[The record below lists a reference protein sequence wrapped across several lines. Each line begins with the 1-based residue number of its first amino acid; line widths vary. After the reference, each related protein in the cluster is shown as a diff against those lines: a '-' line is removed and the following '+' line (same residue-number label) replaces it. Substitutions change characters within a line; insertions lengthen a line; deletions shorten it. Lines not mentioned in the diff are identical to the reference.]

1 MNRFSHRISTTF
13 LLVLAGCSGR
23 EVTTN
28 SLPLLEGVLTEQ
40 GTGHALPSVV
50 VSLRVADVYTTTD
63 EAGHFI
69 FYSIPD
75 GPDTLLVDQTP
86 WQRLE
91 TPVQLADGRTL
102 VQNLVLD
109 RNLVLPWLNIEPDSL
124 DFGWEGESAN
134 LSIQNLGG
142 GLLNWN
148 LQGIPAWLSA
158 SAVSGTGSATV
169 RLTVLRDS
177 LDGPLALS
185 TVLRVASNGGTLD
198 LPVRATVLEYPDLVL
213 NNLLVEPVEF
223 RVNDV
228 SRATLG
234 LGGTARVRLNTNVI
248 RVDWTVTPPFWEG
261 QTLGTAFTFFGQ
273 ELVLSGD
280 HEIFALNQIS
290 LSNGTGFQIFTPRI
304 DNSSGSD
311 LYLVV
316 NYNTDREWLGFARIP
331 DGQDFPAG
339 YHDAG
344 NAGDPVNV
352 MLFPDTT
359 NLDHYFFLGDI
370 PAGRH
375 ITEPRSSV
383 ANLRNA
389 FEVNS
394 GLVIIGCCS
403 GTAATPAGS
412 LGLEEHLE

>member
-1 MNRFSHRISTTF
+1 MKRFIPRISTVS
-13 LLVLAGCSGR
+13 LLLLAGCNGR

-40 GTGHALPSVV
+40 GTGHALSSVV

-63 EAGHFI
+63 EAGHFV
-69 FYSIPD
+69 FYSVPD
-75 GPDTLLVDQTP
+75 GYDTLLVDQTP

-91 TPVQLADGRTL
+91 TPIRLTDGHTL

-109 RNLVLPWLNIEPDSL
+109 RDPVLPWLDTEPDSL
-124 DFGWEGESAN
+124 VFGWDGESTD
-134 LSIQNLGG
+134 LSIRNLGG
-142 GLLNWN
+142 GLLTWT
-148 LQGIPAWLSA
+148 LQGIPTWLSA
-158 SAVSGTGSATV
+158 SPVSGTGPAEV
-169 RLTVLRDS
+169 QLTVLRDE
-177 LDGPLALS
+177 LEGPLELS
-185 TVLRVASNGGTLD
+185 AELRVASNGGSID
-198 LPVRATVLEYPDLVL
+198 LPVRATVLDYPDLVL
-213 NNLLVEPVEF
+213 NNMLVEPVAF

-228 SRATLG
+228 DRATLG
-234 LGGTARVRLNTNVI
+234 LGGTVRLRLNTDRI
-248 RVDWTVTPPFWEG
+248 HVDWTVTPPVWEG
-261 QTLGTAFTFFGQ
+261 QPLGTAYTFVGQ
-273 ELVLSGD
+273 ELLLSGD

-290 LSNGTGFQIFTPRI
+290 LSDGSGFQIFSPRI
-304 DNSSGSD
+304 DNNSGGD

-331 DGQDFPAG
+331 AGQDFPSG

-344 NAGDPVNV
+344 NPGDPVNV

-359 NLDHYFFLGDI
+359 NLNHYYFLGDI

-375 ITEPRSSV
+375 ITEPRSST

-394 GLVIIGCCS
+394 GLVIIGCCG
-403 GTAATPAGS
+403 GTTGAAS
-412 LGLEEHLE
+412 EHLGLEEHLE